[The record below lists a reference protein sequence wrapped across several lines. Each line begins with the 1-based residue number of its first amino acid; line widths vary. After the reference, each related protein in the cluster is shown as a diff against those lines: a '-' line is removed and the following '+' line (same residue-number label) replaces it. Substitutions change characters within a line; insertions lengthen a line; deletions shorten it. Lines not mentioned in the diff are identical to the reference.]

1 MAAGKFDG
9 REASTSLRAVSPPAE
24 EANATTSKDAL
35 GKTFGLE
42 IKSLSVSVVVFRSL
56 MRFHRVPAVERSNY
70 VAKTGFFQAPRSDPL
85 AAVLETFCASHDVFV
100 IKIVTQ

>member
-42 IKSLSVSVVVFRSL
+42 IKSLSVVVFLSL
-56 MRFHRVPAVERSNY
+56 MLLHHVPALERKY
-70 VAKTGFFQAPRSDPL
+70 QPKTGSSIGFPPATRLQLSSKHFAP
-85 AAVLETFCASHDVFV
+85 
-100 IKIVTQ
+100 VTMSCSLTLLTQ